1 VSAASTESG
10 ASQLTGSAC
19 TSMSRPFAARPKSRD
34 EKDRDG
40 QPRSW
45 TGKPKT
51 PRGGTTGDMV
61 ANLA

>member
-1 VSAASTESG
+1 
-10 ASQLTGSAC
+10 
-19 TSMSRPFAARPKSRD
+19 MSRPFAARPKSRD